1 MHIYSRKLE
10 SLNIRGMAVVISWS
24 GAFVVLMVSIV
35 IKGFQQTL
43 SPLTLN
49 RVFSLNNF
57 GFWRIRA
64 VKLNEKPL
72 SVENKIAVKI
82 IKNTPRC
89 VDGRYEVGM
98 LWKEREREFPNDVAM
113 GKHRLQCLRHRLT
126 KPGNEEMAVKYREV
140 MDSYLSSGFVRKL
153 SEEELNKESK
163 THWYVPHHPE
173 TSPTKPGK
181 VRIVFDAAAECEGTS
196 LNKNLLT
203 GPEVANNLVG
213 VILCFRQG
221 KIALPADIE
230 KMFHQI
236 RVREEDQDSMRFLRW
251 TNRYDNPPDTYV
263 HASAYFRSGFLPLYC
278 KLNFAPCGRRQ
289 CRRVQL

>member
-1 MHIYSRKLE
+1 MHIYRRKLE
-10 SLNIRGMAVVISWS
+10 SLNIRGMAVVIPWS

-35 IKGFQQTL
+35 VKGFQQTL

-72 SVENKIAVKI
+72 SVEDKIAVKI
-82 IKNTPRC
+82 IKNTTRS

-98 LWKEREREFPNDVAM
+98 LWKEKEREFPNDVAM
-113 GKHRLQCLRHRLT
+113 TKHRLQCLRHHLT

-140 MDSYLSSGFVRKL
+140 MDSYLSSGFARKL

-163 THWYVPHHPE
+163 THWYLPHHPE

-181 VRIVFDAAAECEGTS
+181 VRIVFDAAAECEGIS

-213 VILCFRQG
+213 VILCFRR
-221 KIALPADIE
+221 KD
-230 KMFHQI
+230 
-236 RVREEDQDSMRFLRW
+236 VSS
-251 TNRYDNPPDTYV
+251 DTC
-263 HASAYFRSGFLPLYC
+263 A
-278 KLNFAPCGRRQ
+278 
-289 CRRVQL
+289 